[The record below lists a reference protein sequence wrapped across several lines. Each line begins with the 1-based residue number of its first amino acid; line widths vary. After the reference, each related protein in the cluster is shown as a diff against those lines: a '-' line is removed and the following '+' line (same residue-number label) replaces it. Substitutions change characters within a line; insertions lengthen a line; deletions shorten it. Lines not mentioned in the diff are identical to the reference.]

1 MGRFRINAEVGN
13 RIIRAAHVKGS
24 RWLDLDQEF
33 RLKAAAQGNWKWSIR
48 DVDLW
53 DYHVTA
59 AAGTNQETCG
69 FQHTCYSCEH
79 SDHAARECAGGQ
91 KTVEK

>member
-33 RLKAAAQGNWKWSIR
+33 RLKAAAQGNWKWSIH

-59 AAGTNQETCG
+59 AAGTNQG
-69 FQHTCYSCEH
+69 LGQ
-79 SDHAARECAGGQ
+79 GGPTPAPSQ
-91 KTVEK
+91 G